1 MTGTLICQGL
11 KNLNMDRDR
20 RKIVISPVTRIEGH
34 AKITIQLDEN
44 DNVADAL
51 FHVNE
56 FRGFEKFCE
65 GRLYTEMP
73 VITARIC
80 GICPV
85 SHSIASV
92 KALEMIQG
100 IQPAY
105 TGNLLRKLIHIGQN
119 ISSHALSFF
128 HLSAPD
134 FLLGYD
140 SQPSK
145 RNILGIAEK
154 YPDIAL
160 RGIRLRKFG
169 QEISERISG
178 KKIHISGIAPGGMA
192 YPLTEENR
200 LALVAW
206 IPEAK
211 ETVQIG
217 LDILK
222 SFQEE
227 NYDFISSFATSPT
240 LYLGTVGPNGEH
252 ELYDGKLRFIDAEGD
267 IIQDQLEPKRYL
279 EFIAER
285 SVDFS
290 YLKYP
295 YYKPYGFENG
305 FYRVGPLA
313 RLNVATKMKTEGAQ
327 KEFEKF
333 KALADGK
340 PVHGTFY
347 YHYARL
353 IETLGSIE
361 EAELILNDKEITSTH
376 TQMHGVL
383 NFTEGIGCSEAPRG
397 TLFHHYI
404 TDETGKLLKVNLLI
418 ATGQNN
424 PSMNRSITDVAKQ
437 YIHGRE
443 IGEGMLNR
451 VESAIRCYDPC
462 LSCST
467 HAVGT
472 MPIVMEV
479 KNAEGS
485 VIKTIERF

>member
-1 MTGTLICQGL
+1 MDS
-11 KNLNMDRDR
+11 LNNT
-20 RKIVISPVTRIEGH
+20 IVISPVTRIEGH
-34 AKITIQLDEN
+34 AKITIQLGDDGE
-44 DNVADAL
+44 VADAL

-65 GRLYTEMP
+65 GRMYTEMP
-73 VITARIC
+73 IITPRIC
-80 GICPV
+80 GICPI

-92 KALEMIQG
+92 KACEMIQG

-105 TGNLLRKLIHIGQN
+105 TGNLLRRLIHIGQN

-128 HLSAPD
+128 HLSSPD

-140 SQPSK
+140 SDPK
-145 RNILGIAEK
+145 TRNILGLADK

-169 QEISERISG
+169 QEISERITG
-178 KKIHISGIAPGGMA
+178 KKIHIAGIAPGGMA
-192 YPLTEENR
+192 FPLTEENR
-200 LALVAW
+200 QVLLNW

-217 LDILK
+217 LDIIK
-222 SFQEE
+222 RFQEE
-227 NYDFISSFATSPT
+227 NMDMVNSFAVSPT

-252 ELYDGKLRFIDAEGD
+252 ELYDGKLRFIDAEGN
-267 IIQDQLEPKRYL
+267 ILQDQLEPKRYL

-285 SVDFS
+285 SVKWS

-295 YYKPYGFENG
+295 YYKPLGFEKG

-313 RLNVATKMKTEGAQ
+313 RLNVASKMKTPLAQ
-327 KEFEKF
+327 KEFENY
-333 KALADGK
+333 KAISNRK
-340 PVHGTFY
+340 PIHGTFY
-347 YHYARL
+347 FHYARL
-353 IETLGSIE
+353 IETMSSVE
-361 EAELILNDKEITSTH
+361 EAEMLLNDPQITSTNIQ
-376 TQMHGVL
+376 THGRW
-383 NFTEGIGCSEAPRG
+383 NYPEGIGCSEAPRG

-404 TDETGKLLKVNLLI
+404 TDETGKLTHVNLLI

-437 YIHGRE
+437 YVKGKDIK
-443 IGEGMLNR
+443 EGMLNR

-467 HAVGT
+467 HAIGA
-472 MPIVMEV
+472 MPMVVELQDA
-479 KNAEGS
+479 NGE
-485 VIKTIERF
+485 VIKTFERGC